1 MHRGFALNEPKVVDP
16 LASAGVAPI
25 ESGMIV
31 GLGTGRTA
39 SRAILAL
46 AERVRIEHLQIHCV
60 STSHVTDT
68 LARAHQLSLVDFMLM
83 ERVDY
88 LFDGAEEVDGEM
100 RMLKGGHGALVRER
114 LVARAAAKR
123 VYLVDEPKLVERLGQ
138 RSSLPIAILPWA
150 FSSIRADLRDMGLN
164 GVVRREMNGAHF
176 LTDNAMMILDVM
188 IGDRN
193 VEELA
198 DTLDHVPGVVDHG
211 LFLIEADEVLV
222 GTSTGEVRR
231 MVRQEES
238 V

>member
-1 MHRGFALNEPKVVDP
+1 MHRGFALNEPKVHDP
-16 LASAGVAPI
+16 LASAAVAPI

-39 SRAILAL
+39 SRAVLAL
-46 AERVRIEHLQIHCV
+46 AERVRNEHLLIQCV

-68 LARAHQLSLVDFMLM
+68 VARAHQLNLVDFMLM

-150 FSSIRADLRDMGLN
+150 LSSIRADLRDMGLN
-164 GVVRREMNGAHF
+164 GVVRREMNGGYF

-193 VEELA
+193 IEELA

-211 LFLIEADEVLV
+211 IFLTEADEVLV
-222 GTSTGEVRR
+222 GTATGEVRR